1 MGKRMNISQLQGT
14 PWHTEQLKRTCNDG
28 SKHCIYNHN
37 ICSCKFNKK
46 YFHKECVGKGK
57 CEWFESKAGTPKVYS
72 ETTYKME
79 KKETQKM
86 GNDVESVE
94 AKKTETKSEKFK
106 RLSTERI
113 AKIEK
118 AIENLGNLSNKSIY
132 DYTDEEVEKMFSYL
146 EEKLSK
152 TKGEFKGNKS
162 SGFSW

>member
-1 MGKRMNISQLQGT
+1 MNISQLQGI

-28 SKHCIYNHN
+28 SKYCIYNHN
-37 ICSCKFNKK
+37 ICSCTFNKK

-72 ETTYKME
+72 ETTYEKK

-94 AKKTETKSEKFK
+94 TRKAESKSEKFK
-106 RLSTERI
+106 RLSMEKKE
-113 AKIEK
+113 KIEK
-118 AIENLGNLSNKSIY
+118 AIENLENLSNKSAY

-146 EEKLSK
+146 ELKLSK
-152 TKGEFKGNKS
+152 TKEKFKGNKS